1 MIQPGTAKPTLPPL
15 PGLAELLN
23 REGQLMDLLLLL
35 LLTLDNSGR
44 TTLQDSRSLMVLGSF
59 DPYPVTLQLYT
70 HPG

>member
-59 DPYPVTLQLYT
+59 DPHPVTLQLYT